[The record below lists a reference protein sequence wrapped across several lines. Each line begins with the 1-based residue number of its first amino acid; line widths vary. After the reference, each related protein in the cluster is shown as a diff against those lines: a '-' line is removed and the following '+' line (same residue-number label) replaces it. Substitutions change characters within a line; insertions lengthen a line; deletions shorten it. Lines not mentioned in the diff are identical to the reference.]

1 MQNRITFSNVIGV
14 LLENKKKTYAQYRMI
29 EDIFFDCLSNMDL
42 FEKDDFEKNVT
53 YSRWCTGDRPIPKE
67 ILSFYDN
74 AGFDGIQNNI
84 QDDVIPNLIN
94 VPATRELLLELV
106 ADSVDVIGTKKADEF
121 ARITDDAEL
130 ITALIRYAILN
141 DHDSKHTLLSPDLS
155 DILLSNRLPSA
166 NCYFIGRKEELKAV
180 AKALQDHNPVFIT
193 GTAGMGKSE
202 LVKTY
207 AKKNE
212 KKYTNIIHLF
222 YGGDLKKCVAHME
235 FSDDTA
241 DMSEEILFD
250 KHMRILKKLH
260 SDSLIIIDNF
270 NVLPK
275 EDAFFKEFIK
285 LNCKILVTS
294 RCNISQYETIKIS
307 EMDADT
313 ELIELFYKH
322 CPSAKSSQDVVK
334 EIIQTVGCHTLTVCL
349 SALSLT
355 ASGMEPE
362 ELLAELKT
370 CGLNITSG
378 EDVELY
384 KDDDFTDGLMIEHLS
399 KLLQLGKLSNQQ
411 LDILRNLSLLPV
423 SGVIKNS
430 FKNWMKLDNLTDV
443 NHLIK
448 YGFINEDTDNKKIS
462 LHPLLQEVIAIETM
476 PTVTACSTLLDNL
489 HLICLAHGLELR
501 RPENVIASLISVT
514 ERIIVDDGAYF
525 LLFLQD
531 VFPYL
536 DKYLVSDYLPK
547 LTERISY
554 VMEEYKLESP
564 CDKALLLD
572 YKAECFLLKKDYG
585 NAVKKREKAINIME
599 KLHTKDADMR
609 TTNLLSNLYNNLSN
623 TYLLMKQGNEAAK
636 ALRTAFNI
644 RIEYAHLGLTES
656 HDSLQQMMNLINMLL
671 LAKDVDNA
679 KIVLEQYET
688 LVLEHLSDTSL
699 DYGICKL
706 SQGIIDMMERKPE
719 AAEINLLGAES
730 IIGNAVGT
738 DNDYM
743 RTTYRYLNNLYAR
756 WKKPEKAIEYRDKF
770 LGVNRGISRT
780 KSSRR
785 RGESM
790 KVFL

>member
-14 LLENKKKTYAQYRMI
+14 LLENKKKTYAQYQMI
-29 EDIFFDCLSNMDL
+29 EDIFYDCLCNMDL

-84 QDDVIPNLIN
+84 QDDIIPNLIN

-106 ADSVDVIGTKKADEF
+106 ADSVDVIGIEKNDEF
-121 ARITDDAEL
+121 ARITDDSEL
-130 ITALIRYAILN
+130 ITALICYAILN
-141 DHDSKHTLLSPDLS
+141 DHDSKHTLLSPSLS

-166 NCYFIGRKEELKAV
+166 NRYFIGRKEELKAV

-202 LVKTY
+202 LAKTY

-222 YGGDLKKCVAHME
+222 YDGDLKKCIAHME
-235 FSDDTA
+235 FSDDTT
-241 DMSEEILFD
+241 DMSEEMLFD

-260 SDSLIIIDNF
+260 PDSLIIIDNF

-307 EMDADT
+307 EMSADT
-313 ELIELFYKH
+313 ELVELFYKH
-322 CPSAKSSQDVVK
+322 CPSAKSSEDVVK

-362 ELLAELKT
+362 ELLTELKT
-370 CGLNITSG
+370 CGLNIASG

-384 KDDDFTDGLMIEHLS
+384 KDNDFTDGLMIEHLR

-411 LDILRNLSLLPV
+411 LDILRNLSLLSV
-423 SGVIKNS
+423 AGVIKNS
-430 FKNWMKLDNLTDV
+430 FKNWMNLDNLTDV

-462 LHPLLQEVIAIETM
+462 LHPLLQEVIAIETI
-476 PTVTACSTLLDNL
+476 PTVTVCRTMLDNL

-501 RPENVIASLISVT
+501 RPENIIASLISVS
-514 ERIIVDDGAYF
+514 ERIVVDDGSYF

-531 VFPYL
+531 MFPYL

-554 VMEEYKLESP
+554 VIDEYKLESP

-585 NAVKKREKAINIME
+585 NAVKKREKAISILE
-599 KLHTKDADMR
+599 KFHTKDADMR
-609 TTNLLSNLYNNLSN
+609 TANLLSNLYNNLSN
-623 TYLLMKQGNEAAK
+623 TYLLMKRGNEAAK
-636 ALRTAFNI
+636 ALRTAFDI
-644 RIEYAHLGLTES
+644 RMEYAHLGLTES

-679 KIVLEQYET
+679 KIVLEQYEV
-688 LVLEHLSDTSL
+688 LVLDHLSDTSL

-706 SQGIIDMMERKPE
+706 SRGIIDMMEGKPE
-719 AAEINLLGAES
+719 ASEINLLGAES

-738 DNDYM
+738 DNDSM
-743 RTTYRYLNNLYAR
+743 KTTYRYLNNLYAR

-780 KSSRR
+780 K
-785 RGESM
+785 
-790 KVFL
+790 

>member
-241 DMSEEILFD
+241 DMSEEMLFD

-355 ASGMEPE
+355 ASAMEPE

-785 RGESM
+785 R
-790 KVFL
+790 

>member
-241 DMSEEILFD
+241 DMSEEMLFD

-656 HDSLQQMMNLINMLL
+656 HDSLQKMMNLINMLL

-785 RGESM
+785 R
-790 KVFL
+790 

>member
-53 YSRWCTGDRPIPKE
+53 YSRWCIGDRPIPKE

-241 DMSEEILFD
+241 DMNEEMLFD

-362 ELLAELKT
+362 ELLTELKT

-384 KDDDFTDGLMIEHLS
+384 KDDDFTDGLMIEHSS

-644 RIEYAHLGLTES
+644 RIEYTHLGLTES

-785 RGESM
+785 R
-790 KVFL
+790 

>member
-29 EDIFFDCLSNMDL
+29 EDIFYDCLCHMDI
-42 FEKDDFEKNVT
+42 FEKEDFEKNVT
-53 YSRWCTGDRPIPKE
+53 YSRWCTGERPIPKE

-74 AGFDGIQNNI
+74 AGFDGIQDNI

-94 VPATRELLLELV
+94 VSATRELLLELV
-106 ADSVDVIGTKKADEF
+106 TDSIDVIGTEKADKF
-121 ARITDDAEL
+121 AGITDDAEL

-141 DHDSKHTLLSPDLS
+141 DHGSRHTLLSPDLS
-155 DILLSNRLPSA
+155 DVLLSNKLPSV
-166 NCYFIGRKEELKAV
+166 NRYFIGRKEELKAIG
-180 AKALQDHNPVFIT
+180 KSLQEHNPVFIT

-202 LVKTY
+202 LAKTY

-212 KKYTNIIHLF
+212 KKYTNIIHIF
-222 YGGDLKKCVAHME
+222 YDGDLKKCVTRME
-235 FSDDTA
+235 FSDDTS
-241 DMSEEILFD
+241 DMNEEMLFD
-250 KHMRILKKLH
+250 KHMRTLKKLH
-260 SDSLIIIDNF
+260 SDSLVIIDNF

-285 LNCKILVTS
+285 LNCQILITS
-294 RCNISQYETIKIS
+294 RCNVSQYESVKVF
-307 EMDADT
+307 EMNADT
-313 ELIELFYKH
+313 ELAELFYKH
-322 CPSAKSSQDVVK
+322 CPSAKCSEDIVR

-355 ASGMEPE
+355 ASGIEPE

-370 CGLNITSG
+370 CGLNIASG

-384 KDDDFTDGLMIEHLS
+384 KDDDFTNGLMIEHLR
-399 KLLQLGKLSNQQ
+399 KLLQLGKLSDQQ

-462 LHPLLQEVIAIETM
+462 LHPLLQEVITIETM
-476 PTVTACSTLLDNL
+476 PTVTTCRTMLDNL
-489 HLICLAHGLELR
+489 HLICLAHGLELC
-501 RPENVIASLISVT
+501 RPENIIASLISVT
-514 ERIIVDDGAYF
+514 EQIIVDDESYF

-531 VFPYL
+531 MFPYL

-585 NAVKKREKAINIME
+585 NAVKKREKAISILE
-599 KLHTKDADMR
+599 KLHNKDADVR
-609 TTNLLSNLYNNLSN
+609 TANLLSNLYNNLSN
-623 TYLLMKQGNEAAK
+623 TYLLMKHGNEAAK
-636 ALRTAFNI
+636 ALHTAFDI
-644 RIEYAHLGLTES
+644 RMEYAHLGLTES

-688 LVLEHLSDTSL
+688 LVLKHLSDTSL

-706 SQGIIDMMERKPE
+706 SRGIIDMMEGKPE
-719 AAEINLLGAES
+719 PAEMNLLGAES
-730 IIGNAVGT
+730 IIGNAMGI

-743 RTTYRYLNNLYAR
+743 KTTYRYLNNLYAR

-770 LGVNRGISRT
+770 LGVKRGISRT
-780 KSSRR
+780 
-785 RGESM
+785 
-790 KVFL
+790 

>member
-241 DMSEEILFD
+241 DMSEEMLFD

-780 KSSRR
+780 K
-785 RGESM
+785 
-790 KVFL
+790 

>member
-1 MQNRITFSNVIGV
+1 M
-14 LLENKKKTYAQYRMI
+14 
-29 EDIFFDCLSNMDL
+29 
-42 FEKDDFEKNVT
+42 
-53 YSRWCTGDRPIPKE
+53 
-67 ILSFYDN
+67 
-74 AGFDGIQNNI
+74 
-84 QDDVIPNLIN
+84 
-94 VPATRELLLELV
+94 
-106 ADSVDVIGTKKADEF
+106 DSVDVIGTKKADEF
-121 ARITDDAEL
+121 AQIKDDAEF
-130 ITALIRYAILN
+130 ITALVRYAILN
-141 DHDSKHTLLSPDLS
+141 DHDSRHPLLSPDLT
-155 DILLSNRLPSA
+155 DILLSNKFPSV
-166 NCYFIGRKEELKAV
+166 NRYFLGRKEELKV
-180 AKALQDHNPVFIT
+180 VSKTLQENNLVFIT

-202 LVKTY
+202 LAKTY

-222 YGGDLKKCVAHME
+222 YDGDLKKCVAQME
-235 FSDDTA
+235 ISDDTA
-241 DMSEEILFD
+241 DMSEDMLLD
-250 KHMRILKKLH
+250 RHMKLLKKLH

-294 RCNISQYETIKIS
+294 RCNISQFETVKVS
-307 EMDADT
+307 EMDTDT
-313 ELIELFYKH
+313 ELVELFYKH
-322 CPSAKSSQDVVK
+322 CPSAKYS
-334 EIIQTVGCHTLTVCL
+334 
-349 SALSLT
+349 
-355 ASGMEPE
+355 
-362 ELLAELKT
+362 
-370 CGLNITSG
+370 

-384 KDDDFTDGLMIEHLS
+384 KDSDFTDGLMIEHLR

-423 SGVIKNS
+423 AGILKNS

-462 LHPLLQEVIAIETM
+462 LHPLLQEVIAIETI
-476 PTVTACSTLLDNL
+476 PTVTACRTMLDSL

-501 RPENVIASLISVT
+501 RPENIITSLISVT
-514 ERIIVDDGAYF
+514 ERIIVDNGAYF

-531 VFPYL
+531 MFPYL

-554 VMEEYKLESP
+554 VMDEYKLESP

-609 TTNLLSNLYNNLSN
+609 TANLLSNLYNNISN
-623 TYLLMKQGNEAAK
+623 TYLLMKRDNEAAK
-636 ALRTAFNI
+636 ALRTAFDI
-644 RIEYAHLGLTES
+644 RMEYVHLGLTES

-706 SQGIIDMMERKPE
+706 SRGIIDMMEGKPE
-719 AAEINLLGAES
+719 PAEINLLGAES

-743 RTTYRYLNNLYAR
+743 KTTYRYLNNLYAR
-756 WKKPEKAIEYRDKF
+756 WKKPEKAIEYRDKYF
-770 LGVNRGISRT
+770 NTNRIT
-780 KSSRR
+780 TNKNA
-785 RGESM
+785 
-790 KVFL
+790 

>member
-222 YGGDLKKCVAHME
+222 YGGDLKKCVAHMD

-241 DMSEEILFD
+241 DMSEEMLFD

-785 RGESM
+785 R
-790 KVFL
+790 

>member
-53 YSRWCTGDRPIPKE
+53 YSRWCTGDRPIPTE

-241 DMSEEILFD
+241 DMSEEMLFD

-785 RGESM
+785 R
-790 KVFL
+790 

>member
-241 DMSEEILFD
+241 DMSEEMLFD

-706 SQGIIDMMERKPE
+706 SRGIIEMMEGMPE
-719 AAEINLLGAES
+719 SAEMNLLGAEN
-730 IIGNAVGT
+730 IIENVVGM
-738 DNDYM
+738 DNEYM
-743 RTTYRYLNNLYAR
+743 KTTYRYLNNLYAR
-756 WKKPEKAIEYRDKF
+756 WKKPEKAIKYRDKF
-770 LGVNRGISRT
+770 LGV
-780 KSSRR
+780 RR
-785 RGESM
+785 SQ
-790 KVFL
+790 FLSKTE

>member
-14 LLENKKKTYAQYRMI
+14 LLENKKKTYAQYQMI
-29 EDIFFDCLSNMDL
+29 EDIFYDCLGNMDL
-42 FEKDDFEKNVT
+42 FEKEDFEKNVT
-53 YSRWCTGDRPIPKE
+53 YSRWCTGERPIPKE

-74 AGFDGIQNNI
+74 CGFDGIQDNI

-94 VPATRELLLELV
+94 VPATRKLLLELV
-106 ADSVDVIGTKKADEF
+106 MDSMDVIGTKKADEF
-121 ARITDDAEL
+121 AQITDDAEL

-141 DHDSKHTLLSPDLS
+141 DHDSRHTLLSPDLS
-155 DILLSNRLPSA
+155 DILLSNKLPSV
-166 NCYFIGRKEELKAV
+166 NRYFLGRKEEIKV
-180 AKALQDHNPVFIT
+180 VSKALQENNLVFIT

-202 LVKTY
+202 LAKVY

-222 YGGDLKKCVAHME
+222 YDGDLKKCVAQME
-235 FSDDTA
+235 FSDDTT
-241 DMSEEILFD
+241 DMSEDMLLD
-250 KHMRILKKLH
+250 RHMKPLKKLH

-285 LNCKILVTS
+285 MNCKILVTS
-294 RCNISQYETIKIS
+294 RCNISQFETVKVS

-313 ELIELFYKH
+313 ELVELFYKH
-322 CPSAKSSQDVVK
+322 CPSAKSSEEVVK
-334 EIIQTVGCHTLTVCL
+334 DIIQTVGCHTLTVCL

-362 ELLAELKT
+362 ELLAELRT
-370 CGLNITSG
+370 CGLNIASG

-384 KDDDFTDGLMIEHLS
+384 KDDDFTDGLMIEHLR

-411 LDILRNLSLLPV
+411 LDILCNLSLLPV
-423 SGVIKNS
+423 AGILKNS
-430 FKNWMKLDNLTDV
+430 FKNWMRLDNLTDV

-462 LHPLLQEVIAIETM
+462 LHPLLQEVISIETI
-476 PTVTACSTLLDNL
+476 PTITACRTLLNSL
-489 HLICLAHGLELR
+489 HLVCLAHGLELR
-501 RPENVIASLISVT
+501 RLENIIASLISVS

-531 VFPYL
+531 MFPYL

-547 LTERISY
+547 LTDRISY
-554 VMEEYKLESP
+554 LMEEYKLESP
-564 CDKALLLD
+564 CDRALLLD
-572 YKAECFLLKKDYG
+572 YKAECFLLKKDYA
-585 NAVKKREKAINIME
+585 NAVKEREKAINIME
-599 KLHTKDADMR
+599 KMHTKDADMR
-609 TTNLLSNLYNNLSN
+609 TANLLSNLYNNLSN
-623 TYLLMKQGNEAAK
+623 TYLLMKRGNEAAN
-636 ALRTAFNI
+636 ALRTAFDI
-644 RIEYAHLGLTES
+644 RMEYTHLGLTES
-656 HDSLQQMMNLINMLL
+656 HDSLQQMMNLINILL
-671 LAKDVDNA
+671 MAKDVDNA
-679 KIVLEQYET
+679 KIVLEQYES

-706 SQGIIDMMERKPE
+706 SKGIIDMMEGTTE
-719 AAEINLLGAES
+719 SAEVNLLAAES

-743 RTTYRYLNNLYAR
+743 KTTYRYLNNLYAQR
-756 WKKPEKAIEYRDKF
+756 KKPEKAIEYRDKYF
-770 LGVNRGISRT
+770 NINRITTS
-780 KSSRR
+780 KNA
-785 RGESM
+785 
-790 KVFL
+790 

>member
-1 MQNRITFSNVIGV
+1 MQNRIAFSNVIGV

-53 YSRWCTGDRPIPKE
+53 YSRWCTGERPIPKE

-74 AGFDGIQNNI
+74 AGFDGILDNI
-84 QDDVIPNLIN
+84 QNDVIPNLIN

-241 DMSEEILFD
+241 DMSEEMLFD

-785 RGESM
+785 R
-790 KVFL
+790 

>member
-241 DMSEEILFD
+241 DMSEEMLFD

-770 LGVNRGISRT
+770 LGVNRGISRACL
-780 KSSRR
+780 KNI
-785 RGESM
+785 
-790 KVFL
+790 

>member
-241 DMSEEILFD
+241 DMSEEMLFD

-355 ASGMEPE
+355 ASGMEPK

-785 RGESM
+785 R
-790 KVFL
+790 

>member
-241 DMSEEILFD
+241 DMSEEMLFD

-743 RTTYRYLNNLYAR
+743 RTTYWYLNNLYAR

-785 RGESM
+785 R
-790 KVFL
+790 

>member
-14 LLENKKKTYAQYRMI
+14 LLENKKKTYAQYQMI
-29 EDIFFDCLSNMDL
+29 EDIFYDCLCNMDL

-74 AGFDGIQNNI
+74 AGFDGIQDNI

-94 VPATRELLLELV
+94 IPATRELLLELV
-106 ADSVDVIGTKKADEF
+106 ADSVDVIGTEKADEF

-155 DILLSNRLPSA
+155 DVLLSNRLPSA
-166 NCYFIGRKEELKAV
+166 NRYFIGRKEELKAV

-202 LVKTY
+202 LAKTY

-222 YGGDLKKCVAHME
+222 YDGDLKKCIAHME

-241 DMSEEILFD
+241 DMSEEMLYD

-260 SDSLIIIDNF
+260 PDSLIIIDNF

-294 RCNISQYETIKIS
+294 RCNISQYEAIKIS

-313 ELIELFYKH
+313 ELVELFYKH
-322 CPSAKSSQDVVK
+322 CPSAKSSEDVVK

-370 CGLNITSG
+370 CGLNIASG

-384 KDDDFTDGLMIEHLS
+384 KDDDFTDGLMIEHLR
-399 KLLQLGKLSNQQ
+399 KLLQLGKLSTQQ

-423 SGVIKNS
+423 FGILKNS
-430 FKNWMKLDNLTDV
+430 FKSWMKFDNLTDV

-514 ERIIVDDGAYF
+514 ERIVVDDGAYF

-531 VFPYL
+531 MFPYL

-554 VMEEYKLESP
+554 LMDEYKLESP

-599 KLHTKDADMR
+599 KLHNKDADMR
-609 TTNLLSNLYNNLSN
+609 TANLLSNLYNNLSN
-623 TYLLMKQGNEAAK
+623 TYLLMKRGNEAAK
-636 ALRTAFNI
+636 ALRTAFDI
-644 RIEYAHLGLTES
+644 RMEYAHLGLTES

-706 SQGIIDMMERKPE
+706 SRGIIDMMEGKPE
-719 AAEINLLGAES
+719 PAEINLLGAES
-730 IIGNAVGT
+730 IIENAMGT

-743 RTTYRYLNNLYAR
+743 KTTYRYLNNLYAR

-770 LGVNRGISRT
+770 LGVNCGISRT
-780 KSSRR
+780 
-785 RGESM
+785 
-790 KVFL
+790 

>member
-241 DMSEEILFD
+241 DMSEEMLFD

-756 WKKPEKAIEYRDKF
+756 WKKQEKAIEYRDKF

-785 RGESM
+785 R
-790 KVFL
+790 

>member
-241 DMSEEILFD
+241 DMSEEMLFD

-355 ASGMEPE
+355 ANGMEPE

-609 TTNLLSNLYNNLSN
+609 TTNLLSNLYNNFSN

-671 LAKDVDNA
+671 LEKDVDNA

-785 RGESM
+785 R
-790 KVFL
+790 

>member
-14 LLENKKKTYAQYRMI
+14 LLENKKKTYAQYQMI
-29 EDIFFDCLSNMDL
+29 EDIFYDCLCNMDL
-42 FEKDDFEKNVT
+42 FEKEDFEKNVT
-53 YSRWCTGDRPIPKE
+53 YSRWCTGERPIPKE
-67 ILSFYDN
+67 ILSFYDT
-74 AGFDGIQNNI
+74 AGFDGIQDNI
-84 QDDVIPNLIN
+84 QEDVIPNLIN
-94 VPATRELLLELV
+94 VTATRELLLELV
-106 ADSVDVIGTKKADEF
+106 ADSVDVIGTEKSDEF
-121 ARITDDAEL
+121 AGITDDAEL

-155 DILLSNRLPSA
+155 DNLLSNRLPSA
-166 NCYFIGRKEELKAV
+166 NRYFIGRKEELKAV
-180 AKALQDHNPVFIT
+180 AKALQEHNLVFIT
-193 GTAGMGKSE
+193 GTAGMGKSK
-202 LVKTY
+202 LAKTY

-222 YGGDLKKCVAHME
+222 YDGDLRKCIVHMD

-241 DMSEEILFD
+241 DMSEEMLFD

-294 RCNISQYETIKIS
+294 RCNISQYKTVKIS

-313 ELIELFYKH
+313 VLVELFYKH
-322 CPSAKSSQDVVK
+322 CPSAKNSEDVVK
-334 EIIQTVGCHTLTVCL
+334 DIIQTVGCHTLTVCL

-355 ASGMEPE
+355 ASGMESE
-362 ELLAELKT
+362 ELLAELRT
-370 CGLNITSG
+370 CGLNIASG

-384 KDDDFTDGLMIEHLS
+384 KDNDFTDGLMIEHLRR
-399 KLLQLGKLSNQQ
+399 LLQLGKLSNQQ
-411 LDILRNLSLLPV
+411 LDILRNLSVLPV
-423 SGVIKNS
+423 AGILKNS
-430 FKNWMKLDNLTDV
+430 FKNWMRLDNLADV

-462 LHPLLQEVIAIETM
+462 LHPLLQEVIAIETI
-476 PTVTACSTLLDNL
+476 PTVTACQTLLNSL

-501 RPENVIASLISVT
+501 RPENIIAALISVS

-531 VFPYL
+531 MFPYL

-547 LTERISY
+547 LTDRISY
-554 VMEEYKLESP
+554 LMEEYKLDSP
-564 CDKALLLD
+564 CDRALLLD

-599 KLHTKDADMR
+599 KLHTKDSDTR
-609 TTNLLSNLYNNLSN
+609 TSNLLSNLYNNLSN
-623 TYLLMKQGNEAAK
+623 TYLLMKRENEAAK
-636 ALRTAFNI
+636 ALRTAFDI
-644 RIEYAHLGLTES
+644 RMEYAHLGLTKS

-688 LVLEHLSDTSL
+688 LVLDHLSDTSL

-706 SQGIIDMMERKPE
+706 SRGIIDMMEGTPE
-719 AAEINLLGAES
+719 SAEVNLLAAES
-730 IIGNAVGT
+730 IIGNAVDT

-743 RTTYRYLNNLYAR
+743 KTTYRYLNNLYAR

-770 LGVNRGISRT
+770 LGVKQSVLNQL
-780 KSSRR
+780 
-785 RGESM
+785 E
-790 KVFL
+790 

>member
-241 DMSEEILFD
+241 DMSEEMLFD

-322 CPSAKSSQDVVK
+322 CPSVKSSQDVVK

-785 RGESM
+785 R
-790 KVFL
+790 

>member
-241 DMSEEILFD
+241 GMSEEMLLD

-260 SDSLIIIDNF
+260 SDSMIIIDNF

-785 RGESM
+785 R
-790 KVFL
+790 

>member
-241 DMSEEILFD
+241 DMSEEMLFD

-462 LHPLLQEVIAIETM
+462 LHPLLQEVIAIETL

-785 RGESM
+785 R
-790 KVFL
+790 

>member
-1 MQNRITFSNVIGV
+1 M
-14 LLENKKKTYAQYRMI
+14 ENKKKTYAQYRMI

-241 DMSEEILFD
+241 DMSEEMLFD

-294 RCNISQYETIKIS
+294 RCNISQYETIKVS
-307 EMDADT
+307 EIDADT

-609 TTNLLSNLYNNLSN
+609 TTNLLSNLYNNFSN

-785 RGESM
+785 R
-790 KVFL
+790 

>member
-241 DMSEEILFD
+241 DMSEEMLFD

-780 KSSRR
+780 R
-785 RGESM
+785 
-790 KVFL
+790 L

>member
-241 DMSEEILFD
+241 DMSEEMLFD

-656 HDSLQQMMNLINMLL
+656 HDSLQQMINLINMLL

-785 RGESM
+785 R
-790 KVFL
+790 

>member
-94 VPATRELLLELV
+94 VPATRELLVELV

-241 DMSEEILFD
+241 DMSEEMLFD

-609 TTNLLSNLYNNLSN
+609 TTNLLSNLYNNFSN

-756 WKKPEKAIEYRDKF
+756 WKKPEKAIEYRDKYF
-770 LGVNRGISRT
+770 NTNRIT
-780 KSSRR
+780 TNKNA
-785 RGESM
+785 
-790 KVFL
+790 

>member
-1 MQNRITFSNVIGV
+1 
-14 LLENKKKTYAQYRMI
+14 
-29 EDIFFDCLSNMDL
+29 
-42 FEKDDFEKNVT
+42 
-53 YSRWCTGDRPIPKE
+53 
-67 ILSFYDN
+67 
-74 AGFDGIQNNI
+74 
-84 QDDVIPNLIN
+84 
-94 VPATRELLLELV
+94 
-106 ADSVDVIGTKKADEF
+106 
-121 ARITDDAEL
+121 
-130 ITALIRYAILN
+130 
-141 DHDSKHTLLSPDLS
+141 
-155 DILLSNRLPSA
+155 
-166 NCYFIGRKEELKAV
+166 
-180 AKALQDHNPVFIT
+180 
-193 GTAGMGKSE
+193 MGKSE

-241 DMSEEILFD
+241 DMSEEMLFD

-688 LVLEHLSDTSL
+688 LVLEHLS
-699 DYGICKL
+699 
-706 SQGIIDMMERKPE
+706 
-719 AAEINLLGAES
+719 
-730 IIGNAVGT
+730 
-738 DNDYM
+738 
-743 RTTYRYLNNLYAR
+743 
-756 WKKPEKAIEYRDKF
+756 
-770 LGVNRGISRT
+770 
-780 KSSRR
+780 
-785 RGESM
+785 
-790 KVFL
+790 

>member
-241 DMSEEILFD
+241 DMSEEMLFD

-585 NAVKKREKAINIME
+585 NAIKKREKAINIME

-785 RGESM
+785 R
-790 KVFL
+790 